1 MNPLLKML
9 IALILTM
16 SSVSAANAV
25 SCAKSAYRAGCAGPN
40 GAVVTQKSVVAP
52 RPVVV
57 APPKSVVVTPVP
69 RHCNWV
75 NGVRVCR

>member
-1 MNPLLKML
+1 MNPLLKIL

-16 SSVSAANAV
+16 LGVSAANAV
-25 SCAKSAYRAGCAGPN
+25 SCAKGAYRAGCAGAN
-40 GAVVTQKSVVAP
+40 GAVVTQKPFVAP

-57 APPKSVVVTPVP
+57 APRRPVVVTPAP